1 MRDRQGHD
9 YEELLKFQR
18 EHLAAWKEKLRPEI
32 YKGVVKYCEA
42 TNRSAQTPEDKHRVF
57 RGQTLVNLILEY
69 PDFNHAYL
77 PIVTTPNWLHA
88 EFIEI
93 LEVGQEPK
101 KEPVAADLI

>member
-1 MRDRQGHD
+1 MKDRQGHE
-9 YEELLKFQR
+9 YAELLEFQR
-18 EHLAAWKEKLRPEI
+18 QHLAAWKEKLRPEI

-42 TNRSAQTPEDKHRVF
+42 TNRCAKSADDKHRVF
-57 RGQTLVNLILEY
+57 RGQTLICLVLEY

-101 KEPVAADLI
+101 KPETAADLI